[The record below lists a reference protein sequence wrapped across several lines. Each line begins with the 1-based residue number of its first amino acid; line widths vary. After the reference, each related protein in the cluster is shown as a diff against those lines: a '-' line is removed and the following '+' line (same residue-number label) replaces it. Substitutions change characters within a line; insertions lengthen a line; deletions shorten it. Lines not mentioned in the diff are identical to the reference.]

1 LIATPLGFLY
11 FDSMQNELL
20 KQHYAQVVFPIPV
33 THSFT
38 YSIPDRFQADVVP
51 GVRVLCPFGRRRTT
65 GFVVSRSN
73 ETDIEKLREIEE
85 VLDPIPLFTAQ
96 VLELS
101 RWLADY
107 YICGW
112 GEVLKAALPPGI
124 NIDSER
130 VVRLLHHAPDE
141 LAEFIGK
148 RAPRQADIILR
159 LAAQNPMP
167 MSRLVRAVGK
177 SIYSPLKQ
185 LREKGYVR
193 IELEMPGAKVNAKF
207 ETIVRLS
214 EKFDEDEIGQL
225 VHDLQ
230 SKAPKQAAILATL
243 LAASSSDMTRAE
255 VCRHAGASGQALN
268 ALAAREYLVLEK
280 REVMRDFYSSM
291 SIEPPQ
297 QLTLN
302 PDQENAILE
311 LRNAMDT
318 AEFSTQLLH
327 GVTGSGKTQ
336 VYIEAIYHTL
346 EKGRSAIVMVPE
358 IALTPQTVRRF
369 RAHFGDKVAVFHSRM
384 SPGERYDSW
393 RKTWE
398 GKHKIV
404 IGPRSA
410 IFSPLKNI
418 GLIIV
423 DEEHEPSYK
432 QTDQAPRYNGRDI
445 AVVRGQV
452 EKAVVILGSATPAVE
467 SYFNASIEKY
477 NLVNMP
483 NRIDDVPMP
492 KVELVDMRREPKI
505 IGRKDPIIFSRQLR
519 QKIDEKLSR
528 GEQIILFLN
537 RRGFATMFKCHEC
550 GYTASC
556 ENCDISLTYHV
567 RGRLLKCHYCGYT
580 QRAPESCPDCSS
592 RDVLLRGIGT
602 QRVEDELNE
611 LFPGVKALRMDMDTT
626 KGKNAHDQVLSK
638 FGRGDYQVLLG
649 TQMVAKGLDFPN
661 VTLVG
666 VISADTELYFPD
678 FRAAERTFQLLT
690 QVAGRAGRKDKLGEV
705 IIQTFSP
712 DHYSLQFA
720 KNHDFENFFKAEL
733 FDRKTLLYPP
743 YSRLINILFKGP
755 EEKRVEIVATQLAGL
770 LPPSKNYRLLG
781 PTPAQMS
788 KIQNNY
794 RWQIILMSSKQNDA
808 GGRDMK
814 QALRTALATFKEK
827 HRATKVQISVDV
839 DPMSI
844 L

>member
-1 LIATPLGFLY
+1 
-11 FDSMQNELL
+11 MQNDTL
-20 KQHYAQVVFPIPV
+20 KQRFAQVVFPIPV
-33 THSFT
+33 AHSFT
-38 YSIPDRFQADVVP
+38 YNIPERFLDDVLP
-51 GVRVLCPFGRRRTT
+51 GVRVLCPFGKRRTT
-65 GFVVSRSN
+65 GFVVSRTH
-73 ETDIEKLREIEE
+73 ETDIEKLRDIEE
-85 VLDPIPLFTAQ
+85 VLDPIPLFTMQ
-96 VLELS
+96 VLELA

-107 YICGW
+107 YLCSW

-130 VVRLLHHAPDE
+130 VVRLLHDKPDE
-141 LAEFIGK
+141 LAKFIGA

-159 LAAQNPMP
+159 LASQNPMP

-177 SIYSPLKQ
+177 NVYSPLKQ
-185 LREKGYVR
+185 LRDKGYVR
-193 IELEMPGAKVNAKF
+193 IELELPGARVKPKYEN
-207 ETIVRLS
+207 IVRLS
-214 EKFDEDEIGQL
+214 PKFSEDDIGQL

-230 SKAPKQAAILATL
+230 EKAPKQAAILSTL
-243 LAASSSDMTRAE
+243 LAATSSDMTRADL
-255 VCRHAGASGQALN
+255 CRYAGAKSQAVN
-268 ALAAREYLVLEK
+268 ALAAREFLVIEK
-280 REVMRDFYSSM
+280 REVLRDYYAGQTF
-291 SIEPPQ
+291 EPPP

-302 PDQENAILE
+302 ADQKNALE
-311 LRNAMDT
+311 HIKQALDA
-318 AEFSTQLLH
+318 AAFSTQLLH

-336 VYIEAIYHTL
+336 VYIEAIYHALAKSRT
-346 EKGRSAIVMVPE
+346 AIVMVPE
-358 IALTPQTVRRF
+358 IALTPQAVRRF

-418 GLIIV
+418 GLIVV

-445 AVVRGQV
+445 AVVRAQV

-467 SYFNASIEKY
+467 SYFNASIDKY
-477 NLVNMP
+477 DLIKMP
-483 NRIDDVPMP
+483 NRIDDVPMQE
-492 KVELVDMRREPKI
+492 VEIVDMRREPKI
-505 IGRKDPIIFSRQLR
+505 IGRKDPIIFSRRLR
-519 QKIDEKLSR
+519 QKIDEKLSK

-537 RRGFATMFKCHEC
+537 RRGFATLFKCHDC
-550 GYTASC
+550 GYTATC
-556 ENCDISLTYHV
+556 KNCDITLTFHV
-567 RGRLLKCHYCGYT
+567 HGHLLKCHYCGYT
-580 QRAPESCPDCSS
+580 KRAPDACPDCHSH
-592 RDVLLRGIGT
+592 DVLLRGIGT
-602 QRVEDELNE
+602 QRVEEELNE

-626 KGKNAHDQVLSK
+626 KGRNAHDRVLSK
-638 FGRGDYQVLLG
+638 FGRGEYQILLG

-720 KNHDFENFFKAEL
+720 KEHDYDNFFKAEL
-733 FDRKTLLYPP
+733 FDRKSLLYPP
-743 YSRLINILFKGP
+743 YSRLINIIFKGP
-755 EEKRVEIVATQLAGL
+755 DEKRVETVATRIAEN
-770 LPPSKNYRLLG
+770 LPRRSSYRILG

-794 RWQIILMSSKQNDA
+794 RWQIILMSDKQNDA

-814 QALRTALATFKEK
+814 QALRDALAHFKEK
-827 HRATKVQISVDV
+827 HRATKVQISIDV

>member
-1 LIATPLGFLY
+1 
-11 FDSMQNELL
+11 MQNDNT
-20 KQHYAQVVFPIPV
+20 KQQFAQVVFPIPV
-33 THSFT
+33 AQAFT
-38 YSIPDRFQADVVP
+38 YNIPERFVDDVLP
-51 GVRVLCPFGRRRTT
+51 GVRVLCPFGRRRAT
-65 GFVVSRSN
+65 GFVVARTN
-73 ETDIEKLREIEE
+73 ETDIEKLRDIEE
-85 VLDPIPLFTAQ
+85 VLDPIPLFTPQ
-96 VLELS
+96 VLELA

-130 VVRLLHHAPDE
+130 VVRLMHHDPDG
-141 LAEFIGK
+141 LAEFLAG
-148 RAPRQADIILR
+148 RAPRQADIVLR
-159 LAAQNPMP
+159 LATQNPMP
-167 MSRLVRAVGK
+167 MSRLIRAVGK
-177 SIYSPLKQ
+177 NVYSSLKQ
-185 LREKGYVR
+185 LRDKGYVR
-193 IELEMPGAKVNAKF
+193 IELELPGAKVKPKY
-207 ETIVRLS
+207 ETIVHLS
-214 EKFDEDEIGQL
+214 PKFSEDDIGQL

-230 SKAPKQAAILATL
+230 EKAPKQAAILSTL
-243 LAASSSDMTRAE
+243 LAASSSDMTRADL
-255 VCRHAGASGQALN
+255 CRHAGAKNQTVN
-268 ALAAREYLVLEK
+268 ALVAREYLFLEK
-280 REVMRDFYSSM
+280 RETMRDYYSTM
-291 SIEPPQ
+291 SIEPPP

-302 PDQENAILE
+302 PDQKKALE
-311 LRNAMDT
+311 HLRGALDAGT
-318 AEFSTQLLH
+318 FSTHLLH

-346 EKGRSAIVMVPE
+346 AKGRSAIVLVPE
-358 IALTPQTVRRF
+358 IALTPQAVRRF
-369 RAHFGDKVAVFHSRM
+369 RAHFGEKVAVFHSRM

-432 QTDQAPRYNGRDI
+432 QTDHAPRYNGRDI
-445 AVVRGQV
+445 AVVRGHF
-452 EKAVVILGSATPAVE
+452 EKAVVVLGSATPAVE

-477 NLVNMP
+477 NLISMP
-483 NRIDDVPMP
+483 SRIDDVPMP
-492 KVELVDMRREPKI
+492 VVEIVDMRREPKI

-519 QKIDEKLSR
+519 HKIDEKLSR

-537 RRGFATMFKCHEC
+537 RRGFATMFKCHDC
-550 GYTASC
+550 GYTATC
-556 ENCDISLTYHV
+556 INCDITLTYHV
-567 RGRLLKCHYCGYT
+567 RGRLLKCHYCGYM
-580 QRAPESCPDCSS
+580 QRAPDACPDCRS

-602 QRVEDELNE
+602 QRVEEELNE

-626 KGKNAHDQVLSK
+626 KGKNAHDKVLSK
-638 FGRGDYQVLLG
+638 FGRGEYQVLLG

-690 QVAGRAGRKDKLGEV
+690 QVAGRAGRKDKTGEV

-712 DHYSLQFA
+712 DHYSLSFA
-720 KNHDFENFFKAEL
+720 QNHDYESFFKAEL
-733 FDRKTLLYPP
+733 FDRKRLQYPP

-755 EEKRVEIVATQLAGL
+755 DEKRVETVAGQIAAVI
-770 LPPSKNYRLLG
+770 PQSSSYRLLG
-781 PTPAQMS
+781 PTPAQMG

-794 RWQIILMSSKQNDA
+794 RWQILLMSSKQDDA
-808 GGRDMK
+808 GGREMK
-814 QALRTALATFKEK
+814 QALRGKTPRHQGTDF
-827 HRATKVQISVDV
+827 H
-839 DPMSI
+839 
-844 L
+844 